1 MVQTSQFH
9 LNDCVNLPK
18 SWQNRSSSILTN
30 ACVVL
35 FTKPDCKTEKVPQLF
50 TNIKLKFGEKYKSMP
65 SKIPNDDFIEN
76 W

>member
-1 MVQTSQFH
+1 M
-9 LNDCVNLPK
+9 
-18 SWQNRSSSILTN
+18 LTN

-50 TNIKLKFGEKYKSMP
+50 TNMKLKFGTKKYLSMP
-65 SKIPNDDFIEN
+65 SKIPNYDFIEN